1 MAGQVESRRS
11 EGFKREK
18 GSVETSGGREGKGR
32 ETKDDWTSSRGRGVG
47 RDVRAERLAGA
58 LGLGRF

>member
-18 GSVETSGGREGKGR
+18 GSVETSGGREGKGMR
-32 ETKDDWTSSRGRGVG
+32 SGTTC
-47 RDVRAERLAGA
+47 ERSD
-58 LGLGRF
+58 

>member
-18 GSVETSGGREGKGR
+18 RSVETSGGREGK
-32 ETKDDWTSSRGRGVG
+32 SRGGGTEEVG
-47 RDVRAERLAGA
+47 CATCERSD
-58 LGLGRF
+58 